1 MSPCKKKEIRSYH
14 NKHKEEKTMDFWV
27 TVTQQDGIPAF
38 QKRGSKV
45 KCVCVSPPK
54 GADLALKALPLFWQF
69 DETHIAEAEVN
80 EVLQKLLADFIL
92 DGLME

>member
-1 MSPCKKKEIRSYH
+1 MSDCDTAGS
-14 NKHKEEKTMDFWV
+14 
-27 TVTQQDGIPAF
+27 QQDGIPAF

>member
-1 MSPCKKKEIRSYH
+1 M
-14 NKHKEEKTMDFWV
+14 
-27 TVTQQDGIPAF
+27 
-38 QKRGSKV
+38 